1 MPNVDIN
8 NEPVLSLVQA
18 KNYLLNTTDPS
29 LSLLEVRNMNRN
41 LCQFFECD
49 LVYLHVQIIFKSS
62 NEVDD
67 FLAGY
72 CDLHGLYATQMF
84 VNHALLDGDELFN
97 ISPIDCAVMWTQDPQ
112 MIRVL
117 YKWGADTSI
126 PTINERINNNENSV
140 LPYRNYLSRYVL
152 MENLIPSSFPPIRGR
167 RIQNEF
173 QGIINEVSYIQGILA
188 PPQGWT
194 HPHRMR
200 SPQNIN
206 ASTHQY

>member
-8 NEPVLSLVQA
+8 NDQMLSLAQA

-67 FLAGY
+67 FLAVY

-84 VNHALLDGDELFN
+84 VNHILLDGDELFN
-97 ISPIDCAVMWTQDPQ
+97 ITPIDCAVLWTQDPQ

-126 PTINERINNNENSV
+126 PTINERAYNNENSV
-140 LPYRNYLSRYVL
+140 LPYRNYFSRYVL
-152 MENLIPSSFPPIRGR
+152 MENLIPDYYPAIRGR

-173 QGIINEVSYIQGILA
+173 QGIINEVSYIQGIL
-188 PPQGWT
+188 PPPEGWT
-194 HPHRMR
+194 HPPRMR
-200 SPQNIN
+200 PPQNIN
-206 ASTHQY
+206 ASTNQY

>member
-8 NEPVLSLVQA
+8 NDQMLSLAQA

-41 LCQFFECD
+41 LCQLFECD

-67 FLAGY
+67 FLAVY

-84 VNHALLDGDELFN
+84 VNHILLDGDELFN
-97 ISPIDCAVMWTQDPQ
+97 ITPIDCAVLWTQDPQ

-126 PTINERINNNENSV
+126 PTINERVYNNENSV

-152 MENLIPSSFPPIRGR
+152 MENLIPDYYPAIRGR

-173 QGIINEVSYIQGILA
+173 QGIINEVSYIQGIL
-188 PPQGWT
+188 PPPEGWT
-194 HPHRMR
+194 HPPRMR
-200 SPQNIN
+200 PPQNIN
-206 ASTHQY
+206 ASANQY